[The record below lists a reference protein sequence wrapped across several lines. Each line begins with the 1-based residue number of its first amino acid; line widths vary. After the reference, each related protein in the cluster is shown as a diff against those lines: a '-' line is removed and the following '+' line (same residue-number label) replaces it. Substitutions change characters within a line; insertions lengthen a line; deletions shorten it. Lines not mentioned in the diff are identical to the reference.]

1 MSRKKSSPDPTWKK
15 PSIEQ
20 WESLYEVAENLKK
33 LAPWRALYE
42 TDILVLQLPGRKEPV
57 YCSVLGQG
65 GLSYGNG
72 IYTDHESLLR
82 LNRII
87 NQDSYRPELL
97 TLEQDCLMCHFGDR
111 EDIEAE
117 DREVMKE
124 LGLRFRGKAQWIYF
138 RSMIPGQFPWYLN
151 ADQAELLTAALQN
164 LFMLCVCYME
174 GKLKVD
180 FEAGKTLLRW
190 YDEEKKLW
198 FNGVIPMPTPKLDRS
213 LDLQDELL
221 LARLKR
227 KKKTSTRLELD
238 SFYLPIPIHENK
250 LSPPTGIHM
259 ALLVDRDSGV
269 VLDQSTG
276 GPDVPALTAAPSM
289 FVNYMEECGRPSAVY
304 VRSEWMGTLLRNT
317 CKAVGVRLVE
327 SEGVPMLDNC
337 LDGLIGTLLMGVP
350 LADDFF

>member
-1 MSRKKSSPDPTWKK
+1 MSRKKSSPDPTRKK

-42 TDILVLQLPGRKEPV
+42 TDILVLQLPGREEPV

-65 GLSYGNG
+65 GISFG
-72 IYTDHESLLR
+72 IGVYPGHESLLR
-82 LNRII
+82 LNRVI

-97 TLEQDCLMCHFGDR
+97 ALEQDCLMCHFGDR
-111 EDIEAE
+111 EDIAAE
-117 DREVMKE
+117 DREVMKK
-124 LGLRFRGKAQWIYF
+124 LGLRFRGKSQWIYF
-138 RSMIPGQFPWYLN
+138 RSMVPGQFPWYLN

-164 LFMLCVCYME
+164 LFMLCVCYIE
-174 GKLKVD
+174 GKLEAD

-190 YDEEKKLW
+190 YNEERELW
-198 FNGVIPMPTPKLDRS
+198 FNGIIPMPAPKLDRF

-238 SFYLPIPIHENK
+238 SFYLPIPIQENK

-259 ALLVDRDSGV
+259 ALLVDKDSGV
-269 VLDQSTG
+269 ILDQSTD

-289 FVNYMEECGRPSAVY
+289 FVNYMEEYGRPAAVY

-327 SEGVPMLDNC
+327 NEGVPMLDSC
-337 LDGLIGTLLMGVP
+337 LDGLIGTFLTGVP

>member
-1 MSRKKSSPDPTWKK
+1 MSRKKSSPNPTRKK

-42 TDILVLQLPGRKEPV
+42 TDILVLQLPGREEPV

-65 GLSYGNG
+65 GMSFGIG
-72 IYTDHESLLR
+72 IYPGHESLLR
-82 LNRII
+82 FNRII
-87 NQDSYRPELL
+87 NQDAYRPELL
-97 TLEQDCLMCHFGDR
+97 ALEQDCLMCHFGDR

-117 DREVMKE
+117 DREVMKK
-124 LGLRFRGKAQWIYF
+124 LGLRFRGKSQWIYF
-138 RSMIPGQFPWYLN
+138 RSMVPGQFPWYLN

-174 GKLKVD
+174 GKLEAD
-180 FEAGKTLLRW
+180 FEAGKTLVRW

-198 FNGVIPMPTPKLDRS
+198 FNGVIPMPAPKLDRS

-238 SFYLPIPIHENK
+238 SFYLPIPIQENK

-259 ALLVDRDSGV
+259 AFLVDKDSGV
-269 VLDQSTG
+269 VLDQSTD
-276 GPDVPALTAAPSM
+276 GPDVPVLAAAPTM
-289 FVNYMEECGRPSAVY
+289 FVNYMEKYGRPTAVY

-327 SEGVPMLDNC
+327 NEGVPMLDSC
-337 LDGLIGTLLMGVP
+337 LDELIGTLLMGVP
-350 LADDFF
+350 LMDDFF

>member
-1 MSRKKSSPDPTWKK
+1 MSRKKSSLRSTQKK

-42 TDILVLQLPGRKEPV
+42 TDILVLQLPGRGEPV
-57 YCSVLGQG
+57 YCSILGQG
-65 GLSYGNG
+65 GISFGIG
-72 IYTDHESLLR
+72 IYPGHESLLR

-87 NQDSYRPELL
+87 NQDSFRPELL
-97 TLEQDCLMCHFGDR
+97 ALEQDCLMCHFGDR

-117 DREVMKE
+117 DRKVMKK
-124 LGLRFRGKAQWIYF
+124 LGLRFRGKSQWIYF
-138 RSMIPGQFPWYLN
+138 RSMVPGQFPWYLN

-174 GKLKVD
+174 GRLDVD
-180 FEAGKTLLRW
+180 FEAGNTLLRW
-190 YDEEKKLW
+190 YDEEKELW
-198 FNGVIPMPTPKLDRS
+198 FNGIIPMPTPKLDRS

-227 KKKTSTRLELD
+227 KKKTNTRLELD
-238 SFYLPIPIHENK
+238 SFYLPLPIQEDK
-250 LSPPTGIHM
+250 LSPPIGIHI
-259 ALLVDRDSGV
+259 ALLVDKDSGV
-269 VLDQSTG
+269 VLDQRTD
-276 GPDVPALTAAPSM
+276 GPDVPALAAAPSM
-289 FVNYMEECGRPSAVY
+289 FVNYMEEYGRPTAVY

-327 SEGVPMLDNC
+327 NEGVPMLDSC
-337 LDGLIGTLLMGVP
+337 LGGLIGTLLMGVP